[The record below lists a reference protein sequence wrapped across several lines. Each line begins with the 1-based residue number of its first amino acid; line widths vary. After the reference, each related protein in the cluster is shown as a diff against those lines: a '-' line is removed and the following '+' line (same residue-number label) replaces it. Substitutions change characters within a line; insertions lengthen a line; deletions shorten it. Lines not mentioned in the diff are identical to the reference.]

1 MGWIC
6 DGVPKNGQTYSSSGA
21 HAPFDNST
29 SICSYCGLPEEAMK
43 AGKGKKTLPLNK
55 TAILVGGALAL
66 LLGGA
71 GFAANRFLSED
82 TSKPSQPTTSS
93 PTPSPAAGLF
103 VSSSATNARIISQ
116 GEKILLPAAKASQ
129 TPLKEAGAAA
139 FSQQKWDEAIA
150 QYQQAVDADQNEPES
165 KIYLNNA
172 RAKLA
177 GKSILMAVVVPITA
191 SSDSAQEILRGVAQY
206 QDEYNKTPGNSG
218 KLLEIAIV
226 NDERPGVAPTI
237 AQDLINYPGVY
248 GVLGHGV
255 DQGSRDA
262 IALYE
267 KSQLAVVSPVNT
279 NLTTAAGQSNLQ
291 TIPLAQQASQ
301 LLATYLQK
309 VGEALVSH
317 AQKTS
322 PSVKAVI
329 FYNSDSLY
337 SQQLKDSLFAALTKG
352 GGTAIQQVDVS
363 TSPSFDA
370 KAAIASANQIGANTA
385 LLALSKSRVNDA
397 IALATANAATTQPI
411 ALMGG
416 DELYNPTLLLTGGDA
431 IEGMVLAV
439 PWSSQPNDPFAA
451 QAASI
456 WKGRVSWRTATAYDA
471 ASALAQVMA
480 QSSDRASVAQALNK
494 GTVMPKATTSF
505 SLFNEIP
512 LVQAVQGSN
521 GPKGSRYQFDP
532 LPNQ

>member
-6 DGVPKNGQTYSSSGA
+6 DGVPKDGKTYSSSGA
-21 HAPFDNST
+21 HAPLENST
-29 SICSYCGLPEEAMK
+29 SICTWCGLPEEAMK
-43 AGKGKKTLPLNK
+43 TGGGKKISTPPGK
-55 TAILVGGALAL
+55 TAVLVGGALAL

-82 TSKPSQPTTSS
+82 PSKPSTPSTGATSS
-93 PTPSPAAGLF
+93 PVIGSF
-103 VSSSATNARIISQ
+103 VSSSATNSSIISQ

-139 FSQQKWDEAIA
+139 FAQQKWDEAIA
-150 QYQQAVDADQNEPES
+150 QYQKAVDADQNEPES

-206 QDEYNKTPGNSG
+206 QDEYNKIPSNSG
-218 KLLEIAIV
+218 NLLEIAIV
-226 NDERPGVAPTI
+226 NDERPGIAPAI

-370 KAAIASANQIGANTA
+370 KAAIASANQIGATTA

-397 IALATANAATTQPI
+397 IALATANAATPKPM

-456 WKGRVSWRTATAYDA
+456 WKGRVSWRTATSYDA
-471 ASALAQVMA
+471 ASALVQVMA
-480 QSSDRASVAQALNK
+480 QSSDRASVTKTLNQ

-505 SLFNEIP
+505 SLFNKIP

-532 LPNQ
+532 LPEQ